1 MYINDDENCSL
12 HLQKKEKKKN
22 ICSYVVVAMLKVRV
36 FKRNVDINWIT
47 FTLGKT
53 VLRLNDFTDCQEIIS
68 FHRAHWIGPKWCLFP
83 LLFFHNNYYVNIVV
97 YKKCNQ

>member
-1 MYINDDENCSL
+1 MMKIALCIC
-12 HLQKKEKKKN
+12 KKKKKD

-53 VLRLNDFTDCQEIIS
+53 VLRLKDFT
-68 FHRAHWIGPKWCLFP
+68 
-83 LLFFHNNYYVNIVV
+83 N
-97 YKKCNQ
+97 

>member
-1 MYINDDENCSL
+1 MKPIKIVHKWWWKL
-12 HLQKKEKKKN
+12 LFAFAKKKENKKN

-53 VLRLNDFTDCQEIIS
+53 VLRLNDAT
-68 FHRAHWIGPKWCLFP
+68 
-83 LLFFHNNYYVNIVV
+83 N
-97 YKKCNQ
+97 